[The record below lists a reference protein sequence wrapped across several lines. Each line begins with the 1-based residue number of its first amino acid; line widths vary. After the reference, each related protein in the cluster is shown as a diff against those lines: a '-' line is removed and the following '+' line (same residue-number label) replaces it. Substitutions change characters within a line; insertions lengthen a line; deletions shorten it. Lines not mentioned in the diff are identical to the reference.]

1 MRIVVVYAAPGIEAQ
16 VEVILAPGAVVADAV
31 TASALIDRHDLVSTD
46 LTFAIYGQR
55 VRPDTPL
62 VDGDRI
68 ELLRPLLA
76 DPKELRRHRARGTP
90 RTEVQTRGKKDTD

>member
-1 MRIVVVYAAPGIEAQ
+1 MRIVVVYAAPGIESQ

-31 TASALIDRHDLVSTD
+31 TASALIGRLDLVSTD

-62 VDGDRI
+62 IDGDRV
-68 ELLRPLLA
+68 ELLRPLVA
-76 DPKELRRHRARGTP
+76 DPKELRWHRAHRAT
-90 RTEVQTRGKKDTD
+90 RTEVRARGKKDTD

>member
-1 MRIVVVYAAPGIEAQ
+1 MRIVVVYAARGIESQ

-31 TASALIDRHDLVSTD
+31 TASTLIGRLGLVSTD

-62 VDGDRI
+62 VDGDRV
-68 ELLRPLLA
+68 ELLRPLVA
-76 DPKELRRHRARGTP
+76 DPKELRRHRARRTAP
-90 RTEVQTRGKKDTD
+90 TEVQTRGKKDTD